1 MNITFL
7 GTGTSQGIPMIACD
21 CDVCNSADPRD
32 KRLRTA
38 LMVEASG
45 ERIIIDVGP
54 DFRAQMLRH
63 RVKSISGVLLTHE
76 HNDHIAGIDDLRSFN
91 FAMHNQVHI
100 WAESRVIDTLKNQ
113 YPYVFAEIKYPGT
126 PDLSLH
132 KLHETPFRIGHLEI
146 IPIRLMHYKL
156 PVLGFR
162 IANMAY
168 LTDVSRIPDEEFEK
182 LQNLELLI
190 IDALR
195 IKPHI
200 SHFNL
205 EQALETIKIVKPKK
219 ALLTHI
225 SHFLGKHAEV
235 QKLLPPNV
243 QPAYDGLTVQL
254 PL

>member
-1 MNITFL
+1 
-7 GTGTSQGIPMIACD
+7 
-21 CDVCNSADPRD
+21 
-32 KRLRTA
+32 
-38 LMVEASG
+38 MVEASG
-45 ERIIIDVGP
+45 VRIIIDVGP

-113 YPYVFAEIKYPGT
+113 YPYVFADIKYPGT

-132 KLHETPFRIGHLEI
+132 RLDEAPFKIGNLEI
-146 IPIRLMHYKL
+146 TPIRLMHYKL

-162 IANMAY
+162 IGNMAY

-195 IKPHI
+195 LKPHI

-205 EQALETIKIVKPKK
+205 EQALDIIRIIKPKK

-243 QPAYDGLTVQL
+243 QPAYDGLTIQL